1 MVCVC
6 GRGLC
11 CLPGVSVFVRGQFC
25 EDISKHQEGPSCLPD
40 LCLVKMSIKFK
51 RHSMTEE
58 HLCLS
63 VEFTRPCHSPEL
75 VLCVSN
81 PHLLSLVQSS
91 VSQPIPHLKGQMTS
105 LSFRPC
111 LFNCRAVMGPA
122 LIPNLRIS
130 SFLALYSL
138 M

>member
-1 MVCVC
+1 MILYYCTIVCVVCVC
-6 GRGLC
+6 GWGLC

-25 EDISKHQEGPSCLPD
+25 ENISKHQEGPSCLPD
-40 LCLVKMSIKFK
+40 VCLVKMFIKFK

-81 PHLLSLVQSS
+81 PQFAFSGPILCLPASPSS
-91 VSQPIPHLKGQMTS
+91 QRPDDISEFPS
-105 LSFRPC
+105 LSF
-111 LFNCRAVMGPA
+111 
-122 LIPNLRIS
+122 
-130 SFLALYSL
+130 
-138 M
+138 